1 MKNRRV
7 FLILLLCLVTIVSSL
22 GFVGCG
28 DDSDQIRSVITKFYK
43 TRANL
48 SYVERWNS
56 HLCTPSYHSDVGV
69 YGALVIIAS
78 QDAKKVEVKFSDI
91 DVRED
96 FATAEYSV
104 YVTERDGNERSA
116 SFTTKMV
123 EDDGKWKMSFT
134 RSEY

>member
-1 MKNRRV
+1 MKKRRV
-7 FLILLLCLVTIVSSL
+7 FLILLLCLVIIVTGVSFL
-22 GFVGCG
+22 GCG

-56 HLCTPSYHSDVGV
+56 HLCTPSYHSDVGLN
-69 YGALVIIAS
+69 GGLVILSS

-96 FATAEYSV
+96 FATAKYNV
-104 YVTERDGNERSA
+104 YVTDHDGDERSA

-123 EDDGKWKMSFT
+123 KDGGKWKMSFT
-134 RSEY
+134 SSKY